1 LEYFDPL
8 SIIIISLGAFIL
20 PLLANKIKIPG
31 LVLEIA
37 YGLII
42 GPVLGLVTS
51 SEFISG
57 MATLG
62 FFLLM
67 FLSGFEIELEIFE
80 EKGLKQLIPPL
91 AIFLGTILLSLFIVN
106 FLGYDLFLALVL
118 STTSVGIVVPILR
131 TDEKIK
137 TVYGQLIFLTALIAD
152 FLTLLIATIYASV
165 VRTESLGLKN
175 LNVVLYFIVILM
187 ILRILRRT
195 AWWYPEQFKRLF
207 DENDPEEL
215 GIRSSLALMLSMVGL
230 SVLFDV
236 EPILGAFL
244 AGTVF
249 ALVFPNRGSL
259 ETSLKGFSYGFLIPI
274 FFINVGLNYDI
285 EILTNSTFYKE
296 VFFLLV
302 LAISVKVIPAFLMA
316 FFNISLRDIIAG
328 GFLLSAR
335 FSLIIAMAEIGVELG
350 LLNQK
355 VESEIIFLAALTA
368 TFAPIGYRFFSIK
381 R

>member
-1 LEYFDPL
+1 MESFDPL
-8 SIIIISLGAFIL
+8 SIIIISLGAFAL
-20 PLLANKIKIPG
+20 PLLANRIKIPSI
-31 LVLEIA
+31 VLEIA
-37 YGLII
+37 YGLFI

-57 MATLG
+57 LAILG

-80 EKGLKQLIPPL
+80 DKGIKQLAIPFF
-91 AIFLGTILLSLFIVN
+91 IFLGTLGLSLFIVD
-106 FLGYDLFLALVL
+106 FLQYDLFLALVL
-118 STTSVGIVVPILR
+118 GTTSVGIVVPILR
-131 TDEKIK
+131 SDEKIK
-137 TVYGQLIFLTALIAD
+137 SQYGQMILLSAIIAD
-152 FLTLLIATIYASV
+152 FLTLIIATIYASIA
-165 VRTESLGLKN
+165 RTGNFTTSSMN
-175 LNVVLYFIVILM
+175 AVLYFIVIFLV
-187 ILRILRRT
+187 LRLLRRA
-195 AWWYPEQFKRLF
+195 AWWYPEIFQRLF
-207 DENDPEEL
+207 NADDPEEI
-215 GIRSSLALMLSMVGL
+215 GIRASLALMLSLVGL

-274 FFINVGLNYDI
+274 FFINIGLNYDI
-285 EILTNSTFYKE
+285 RILTNTTFYVE
-296 VFFLLV
+296 VLFLLG
-302 LAISVKVIPAFLMA
+302 LAILVKLVPSFLMA
-316 FFNISLRDIIAG
+316 IFDIKIRDIFAA

-350 LLNQK
+350 LLSQQ

-381 R
+381 K